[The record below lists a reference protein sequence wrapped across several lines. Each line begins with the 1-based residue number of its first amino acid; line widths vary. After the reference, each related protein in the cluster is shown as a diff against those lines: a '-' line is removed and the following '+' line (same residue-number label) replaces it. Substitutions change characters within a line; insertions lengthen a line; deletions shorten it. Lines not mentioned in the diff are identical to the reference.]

1 MNFLTKI
8 LCMLLLGASVGAAA
22 EPVLKTGNFITSPK
36 YFNGFEKIKNDGT
49 FFTGGAV
56 YSEGGLTVTQYQA
69 DQGNDIWVTLGNT
82 EGVRSW
88 YPNGGDNGYTGITLT
103 DGADFSEISFL
114 FTSWGGG
121 SLQYSLLNNGLEVL
135 GGTYNASGG
144 VLTRAGFSGGGFDQ
158 LLIRSGS
165 EGSIGDTRTQAL
177 QLDSIKADA
186 LVVAVPEPG
195 TFALLALGM
204 AGLIARRRKALIA

>member
-88 YPNGGDNGYTGITLT
+88 YPNGGDNGYTGIALT
-103 DGADFSEISFL
+103 SGADFSEVSFL
-114 FTSWGGG
+114 FSAWGGG

-135 GGTYNASGG
+135 GGTYNAASG

-158 LLIRSGS
+158 VFLRSGT
-165 EGSIGDTRTQAL
+165 EGSIGDTRGQAL

-204 AGLIARRRKALIA
+204 AALFARRRKALI